1 MHYLTIFIAVLIL
14 SVLATGGVLAYLR
27 HKAILDHPNERSS
40 HSIPTPRGGG
50 IGMLIVILPAL
61 IGINFFW
68 EDPLAIAPF
77 ALGGAFVLAL
87 LSWLDDLRDLGAG
100 VRFAVQF
107 ICVGLC
113 VFCLPPSETGY
124 IGGFMPVWLEKI
136 LLVLGWVWFINLFN
150 FMDGIDGISG
160 VEIASIGAGLAL
172 FGFALHL
179 GDSFILTALVL
190 CASAL
195 GFLKWNWH
203 PAKVFMG
210 DVGSIPIGFLLGW
223 MLILLAGQ
231 GFVLIAV
238 LIALY
243 YMVDATFTLIKR
255 LLRGEKVWQAHREH
269 FYQQATQKGLR
280 HDQVA
285 LRILALNMVLIA
297 SAWVAYDVTLLGGLA
312 LAILSVTVL
321 LFHFKKGSQN
331 DV

>member
-1 MHYLTIFIAVLIL
+1 MHYITVFITVLIL
-14 SVLATGGVLAYLR
+14 SIFATGGVLAYLR

-50 IGMLIVILPAL
+50 IGMLVVILPAL

-68 EDPLAIAPF
+68 ESPLPIASF
-77 ALGGAFVLAL
+77 ALGGAVVLAL

-100 VRFAVQF
+100 IRFAIQF

-113 VFCLPPSETGY
+113 VYFLPPTETGY
-124 IGGFMPVWLEKI
+124 IGGFMPLWLEKV

-160 VEIASIGAGLAL
+160 IEILSIGAGLAL
-172 FGFALHL
+172 FGVALHL
-179 GDSFILTALVL
+179 GDGFILSGLVL
-190 CASAL
+190 CAAAI

-210 DVGSIPIGFLLGW
+210 DVGSVSIGFLLGW
-223 MLILLAGQ
+223 MLILLAGH

-243 YMVDATFTLIKR
+243 YMTDATFTLIKR

-269 FYQQATQKGLR
+269 FYQQATQNGLH

-285 LRILALNMVLIA
+285 VRILALNMILIA
-297 SAWVAYDVTLLGGLA
+297 CAWIAFDVSLWGGITGAVLAVVFLLL
-312 LAILSVTVL
+312 
-321 LFHFKKGSQN
+321 HFRRRT
-331 DV
+331 

>member
-1 MHYLTIFIAVLIL
+1 
-14 SVLATGGVLAYLR
+14 
-27 HKAILDHPNERSS
+27 
-40 HSIPTPRGGG
+40 
-50 IGMLIVILPAL
+50 
-61 IGINFFW
+61 
-68 EDPLAIAPF
+68 
-77 ALGGAFVLAL
+77 
-87 LSWLDDLRDLGAG
+87 
-100 VRFAVQF
+100 
-107 ICVGLC
+107 
-113 VFCLPPSETGY
+113 
-124 IGGFMPVWLEKI
+124 
-136 LLVLGWVWFINLFN
+136 
-150 FMDGIDGISG
+150 
-160 VEIASIGAGLAL
+160 
-172 FGFALHL
+172 
-179 GDSFILTALVL
+179 
-190 CASAL
+190 
-195 GFLKWNWH
+195 
-203 PAKVFMG
+203 MG

-297 SAWVAYDVTLLGGLA
+297 SAWVAYDVTLLGGLT